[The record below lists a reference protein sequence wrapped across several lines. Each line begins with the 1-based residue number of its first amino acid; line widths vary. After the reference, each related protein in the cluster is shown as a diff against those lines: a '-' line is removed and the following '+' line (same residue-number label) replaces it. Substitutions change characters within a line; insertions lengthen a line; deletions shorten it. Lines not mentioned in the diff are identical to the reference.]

1 MSREPLPAARG
12 NDEPDRGAVSP
23 LGGAVSLLG
32 YTSEPVASP
41 LDSASVNTVSP
52 PDRTSESAGSSPG
65 GVSSPAGGSLG
76 GASGPAVSP
85 LEDCD
90 PDEGRPMVR
99 VRRWGGALVGGE
111 APLLAVST
119 TAPTLAGC
127 LDQVLAARR
136 AGADVVELRG
146 DLLQEVQEAGGGDPR
161 LLARL
166 LARAADA
173 VVRALEDAD
182 PGAEASPVPGAAVG
196 LVPGAEV
203 GASHQAPG
211 GDVPSPG
218 GAAVAPARR
227 AEEAGAQTPGAAE
240 EAGGRVRRPGVLV
253 TLRTRSQGG
262 GFDLDRS
269 GYRAVLGALAE
280 GYLEGA
286 GLRRPDAVDVEAYC
300 ADLYVPGG
308 RDLEEARADLRLLAD
323 LAHRAGLDVVASC
336 HDLSGTPEEDET
348 MDLLIDMQDDGAD
361 VVKLAAT
368 PHDAVDVARL
378 LNATACARE
387 ILSVPLV
394 TMSMG
399 EQGAVTRVAGGV
411 FGSALTFVLVPGP
424 DGSWTPSAPGQLPI
438 ESVRAVHEVL
448 GLHRGAGAGYKVAAG
463 PRGHTM
469 CP

>member
-12 NDEPDRGAVSP
+12 NDEPDQGAASP

-32 YTSEPVASP
+32 HTSEPVASP

-76 GASGPAVSP
+76 GASGSAVSP
-85 LEDCD
+85 PEDCD

-99 VRRWGGALVGGE
+99 VRRWGGVLVGGE
-111 APLLAVST
+111 VPLLAVST

-166 LARAADA
+166 LAQAADA

-182 PGAEASPVPGAAVG
+182 PGAAGSPVPGAVVG
-196 LVPGAEV
+196 SVPGA
-203 GASHQAPG
+203 A
-211 GDVPSPG
+211 
-218 GAAVAPARR
+218 
-227 AEEAGAQTPGAAE
+227 PGAAE
-240 EAGGRVRRPGVLV
+240 EAEGRVTRPGVLV

-262 GFDLDRS
+262 GLDLDRG

-280 GYLEGA
+280 GYLEGT

-448 GLHRGAGAGYKVAAG
+448 GLHRGAGAGYEVAAG

>member
-32 YTSEPVASP
+32 HTSEPVASP

-65 GVSSPAGGSLG
+65 GVSSPAGGLLG
-76 GASGPAVSP
+76 GASGSAVSP
-85 LEDCD
+85 PEDCD

-99 VRRWGGALVGGE
+99 VRRWGGVLVGGE
-111 APLLAVST
+111 VPLLAVST

-182 PGAEASPVPGAAVG
+182 PAEADPVPGAVVG
-196 LVPGAEV
+196 SVPGA
-203 GASHQAPG
+203 A
-211 GDVPSPG
+211 
-218 GAAVAPARR
+218 
-227 AEEAGAQTPGAAE
+227 PGAAE
-240 EAGGRVRRPGVLV
+240 EAEGRVRRPGVLV

-262 GFDLDRS
+262 GLDLDRG

-280 GYLEGA
+280 GYLEDT

-308 RDLEEARADLRLLAD
+308 RDLEEARADLRLLAG
-323 LAHRAGLDVVASC
+323 LVHRAGLDVVASC

-448 GLHRGAGAGYKVAAG
+448 GLHRGAGAGYEVAAG

>member
-12 NDEPDRGAVSP
+12 NDEPDRGAASP

-52 PDRTSESAGSSPG
+52 PDRTSESAGGSPG

-76 GASGPAVSP
+76 GASGSAVSP

-111 APLLAVST
+111 VPLLAVST

-182 PGAEASPVPGAAVG
+182 PAEAGPVPGAA
-196 LVPGAEV
+196 A
-203 GASHQAPG
+203 GASHQAPE
-211 GDVPSPG
+211 DAAPSPG

-240 EAGGRVRRPGVLV
+240 EAEGRVTRPGVLV

-262 GFDLDRS
+262 GLDLDRG

-280 GYLEGA
+280 GYLEGT

-308 RDLEEARADLRLLAD
+308 RDLEEARADLRLLAG
-323 LAHRAGLDVVASC
+323 LVHRAGLDVVASC

-448 GLHRGAGAGYKVAAG
+448 GLHRGAGAGYEVAAG

>member
-32 YTSEPVASP
+32 RTSEPVASP

-85 LEDCD
+85 PEDCD

-146 DLLQEVQEAGGGDPR
+146 DLLQEVQEASGGDPR

-166 LARAADA
+166 LAQAADA

-182 PGAEASPVPGAAVG
+182 AGAAASPVPGAVVG
-196 LVPGAEV
+196 SVPGA
-203 GASHQAPG
+203 A
-211 GDVPSPG
+211 
-218 GAAVAPARR
+218 
-227 AEEAGAQTPGAAE
+227 PGAAE
-240 EAGGRVRRPGVLV
+240 EAEGRVTRPGVLV

-262 GFDLDRS
+262 GLDLDRS

-308 RDLEEARADLRLLAD
+308 RDLEEARADLRLLAG
-323 LAHRAGLDVVASC
+323 LVHRAGLDVVASC

-448 GLHRGAGAGYKVAAG
+448 GLYRGAGAGYEVAAG

>member
-12 NDEPDRGAVSP
+12 NDEPDQGAVSP
-23 LGGAVSLLG
+23 LGGAPG
-32 YTSEPVASP
+32 PAG
-41 LDSASVNTVSP
+41 SP
-52 PDRTSESAGSSPG
+52 P
-65 GVSSPAGGSLG
+65 
-76 GASGPAVSP
+76 
-85 LEDCD
+85 EDCD

-111 APLLAVST
+111 VPLLAVST

-166 LARAADA
+166 LAQAADA

-182 PGAEASPVPGAAVG
+182 PGAAGSPVPGAVVG
-196 LVPGAEV
+196 SVPGA
-203 GASHQAPG
+203 A
-211 GDVPSPG
+211 
-218 GAAVAPARR
+218 
-227 AEEAGAQTPGAAE
+227 PGAAE
-240 EAGGRVRRPGVLV
+240 EAEGRVTRPGVLV

-262 GFDLDRS
+262 GLDLDRG

-280 GYLEGA
+280 GYLEGT

-448 GLHRGAGAGYKVAAG
+448 GLHRGAGAGYEVAAG

>member
-12 NDEPDRGAVSP
+12 NDEPDRGAASP

-52 PDRTSESAGSSPG
+52 PDRTSESAGGSPG

-76 GASGPAVSP
+76 GASGSAVSP

-111 APLLAVST
+111 VPLLAVST

-182 PGAEASPVPGAAVG
+182 PGAAGSPVPGAVVG
-196 LVPGAEV
+196 SVPGA
-203 GASHQAPG
+203 A
-211 GDVPSPG
+211 
-218 GAAVAPARR
+218 
-227 AEEAGAQTPGAAE
+227 PGAAE
-240 EAGGRVRRPGVLV
+240 EAEGRVTRPGVLV

-262 GFDLDRS
+262 GLDLDRG

-280 GYLEGA
+280 GYLEGT

-448 GLHRGAGAGYKVAAG
+448 GLHRGAGAGYEVAAG

>member
-12 NDEPDRGAVSP
+12 NDEPDQGAVSP

-32 YTSEPVASP
+32 RTSEPVASP

-76 GASGPAVSP
+76 GASGSAVSP
-85 LEDCD
+85 PEDCD

-111 APLLAVST
+111 VPLLAVST

-161 LLARL
+161 LLAQ
-166 LARAADA
+166 AADA

-182 PGAEASPVPGAAVG
+182 PGAAGSPVPGAVVG
-196 LVPGAEV
+196 SVPGA
-203 GASHQAPG
+203 A
-211 GDVPSPG
+211 
-218 GAAVAPARR
+218 
-227 AEEAGAQTPGAAE
+227 PGAAE
-240 EAGGRVRRPGVLV
+240 EAEGRVTRPGVLV

-262 GFDLDRS
+262 GLDLDRG

-280 GYLEGA
+280 GYLEGT

-448 GLHRGAGAGYKVAAG
+448 GLHRGAGAGYEVAAG

>member
-12 NDEPDRGAVSP
+12 NDEPDQGAVSP
-23 LGGAVSLLG
+23 LGSAVSPLG

-52 PDRTSESAGSSPG
+52 PDRTSESAGGSPG

-76 GASGPAVSP
+76 GASGSAVSP
-85 LEDCD
+85 PEDCD

-99 VRRWGGALVGGE
+99 VRRWGGVLVGGE
-111 APLLAVST
+111 VPLLAVST

-146 DLLQEVQEAGGGDPR
+146 DLLQEVQEDGGGDPR

-182 PGAEASPVPGAAVG
+182 AGAAASPVPGAVVG
-196 LVPGAEV
+196 SVPGA
-203 GASHQAPG
+203 A
-211 GDVPSPG
+211 
-218 GAAVAPARR
+218 
-227 AEEAGAQTPGAAE
+227 PGAAE
-240 EAGGRVRRPGVLV
+240 EAEGRVTRPGVLV

-262 GFDLDRS
+262 GLDLDRS

-280 GYLEGA
+280 GYLEDT

-308 RDLEEARADLRLLAD
+308 RDLEEARADLRLLAG
-323 LAHRAGLDVVASC
+323 LVHRAGLDVVASC

-448 GLHRGAGAGYKVAAG
+448 GLYRGAGAGYEVAAG

>member
-1 MSREPLPAARG
+1 M
-12 NDEPDRGAVSP
+12 
-23 LGGAVSLLG
+23 
-32 YTSEPVASP
+32 
-41 LDSASVNTVSP
+41 
-52 PDRTSESAGSSPG
+52 
-65 GVSSPAGGSLG
+65 
-76 GASGPAVSP
+76 
-85 LEDCD
+85 
-90 PDEGRPMVR
+90 
-99 VRRWGGALVGGE
+99 
-111 APLLAVST
+111 
-119 TAPTLAGC
+119 
-127 LDQVLAARR
+127 LAARR

-182 PGAEASPVPGAAVG
+182 PAEAGPVPGAA
-196 LVPGAEV
+196 A
-203 GASHQAPG
+203 GASHQAPE
-211 GDVPSPG
+211 DAAPSPG

-262 GFDLDRS
+262 GLDLDRS

-308 RDLEEARADLRLLAD
+308 RDLEEARADLRLLAG
-323 LAHRAGLDVVASC
+323 LVHRAGLDVVASC

-448 GLHRGAGAGYKVAAG
+448 GLHRGAGAGYEVAAG

>member
-32 YTSEPVASP
+32 HTSEPVASP

-65 GVSSPAGGSLG
+65 GVSSPAGGPLG

-85 LEDCD
+85 PEDCD

-111 APLLAVST
+111 VPLLAVST

-182 PGAEASPVPGAAVG
+182 PAEADPVPGAVVG
-196 LVPGAEV
+196 SVPGA
-203 GASHQAPG
+203 A
-211 GDVPSPG
+211 
-218 GAAVAPARR
+218 
-227 AEEAGAQTPGAAE
+227 PGAAE
-240 EAGGRVRRPGVLV
+240 EAEGRVTRPGVLV

-262 GFDLDRS
+262 GLDLDRG

-280 GYLEGA
+280 GYLEGT

-448 GLHRGAGAGYKVAAG
+448 GLHRGAGAGYEVAAG

>member
-32 YTSEPVASP
+32 HTSEPVASP

-65 GVSSPAGGSLG
+65 GVSSPAGGPLG

-85 LEDCD
+85 PEDCD

-99 VRRWGGALVGGE
+99 VRRWGGVLVGGE
-111 APLLAVST
+111 VPLLAVST

-182 PGAEASPVPGAAVG
+182 PAEADPVPGAVVG
-196 LVPGAEV
+196 SVPGA
-203 GASHQAPG
+203 A
-211 GDVPSPG
+211 
-218 GAAVAPARR
+218 
-227 AEEAGAQTPGAAE
+227 PGAAE
-240 EAGGRVRRPGVLV
+240 EAEGRVRRPGVLV

-262 GFDLDRS
+262 GLDLDRG

-280 GYLEGA
+280 GYLEGT

-308 RDLEEARADLRLLAD
+308 RDLEEARADLRLLAG
-323 LAHRAGLDVVASC
+323 LVHRAGLDVVASC

-448 GLHRGAGAGYKVAAG
+448 GLHRGAGAGYEVAAG

>member
-12 NDEPDRGAVSP
+12 NDEPDQGAVSP

-32 YTSEPVASP
+32 RTSEPVASP
-41 LDSASVNTVSP
+41 LDSASVKTVSP

-76 GASGPAVSP
+76 GASGSAVSP
-85 LEDCD
+85 PEDCD

-111 APLLAVST
+111 VPLLAVST

-166 LARAADA
+166 LAQAADA

-182 PGAEASPVPGAAVG
+182 PGAAGSPVPGAA
-196 LVPGAEV
+196 
-203 GASHQAPG
+203 
-211 GDVPSPG
+211 
-218 GAAVAPARR
+218 
-227 AEEAGAQTPGAAE
+227 PGAAE
-240 EAGGRVRRPGVLV
+240 EAEGRVTRPGVLV

-262 GFDLDRS
+262 GLDLDRG

-280 GYLEGA
+280 GYLEGT

-448 GLHRGAGAGYKVAAG
+448 GLHRGAGAGYEVAAG

>member
-12 NDEPDRGAVSP
+12 NDEPDRGAASP

-52 PDRTSESAGSSPG
+52 PDRTSESAGGSPG

-76 GASGPAVSP
+76 GASGSAVSP

-111 APLLAVST
+111 VPLLAVST

-182 PGAEASPVPGAAVG
+182 PAEADPVPGAVVG
-196 LVPGAEV
+196 SVPGA
-203 GASHQAPG
+203 A
-211 GDVPSPG
+211 
-218 GAAVAPARR
+218 
-227 AEEAGAQTPGAAE
+227 PGAAE
-240 EAGGRVRRPGVLV
+240 EAEGRVTRPGVLV

-262 GFDLDRS
+262 GLDLDRS

-308 RDLEEARADLRLLAD
+308 RDLEEARADLRLLAG
-323 LAHRAGLDVVASC
+323 LVHRAGLDVVASC

-448 GLHRGAGAGYKVAAG
+448 GLHRGAGAGYEVAAG

>member
-12 NDEPDRGAVSP
+12 NDEPDRGAASP

-32 YTSEPVASP
+32 RTSEPVASP

-65 GVSSPAGGSLG
+65 GVSSPAGGPLG
-76 GASGPAVSP
+76 GASGSAVSP
-85 LEDCD
+85 PEDCD

-99 VRRWGGALVGGE
+99 VRRWGGVLVGGE
-111 APLLAVST
+111 VPLLAVST

-182 PGAEASPVPGAAVG
+182 AGAAASPVPGAVVG
-196 LVPGAEV
+196 SVPGA
-203 GASHQAPG
+203 A
-211 GDVPSPG
+211 
-218 GAAVAPARR
+218 
-227 AEEAGAQTPGAAE
+227 PGAAE
-240 EAGGRVRRPGVLV
+240 EAEGRARRPGVLV

-262 GFDLDRS
+262 GLDLDRS

-308 RDLEEARADLRLLAD
+308 RDLEEARADLRLLAG
-323 LAHRAGLDVVASC
+323 LVHRAGLDVVASC

-448 GLHRGAGAGYKVAAG
+448 GLYRGAGAGYEVAAG

>member
-12 NDEPDRGAVSP
+12 NDEPDRGAASP

-32 YTSEPVASP
+32 RTSEPVASP

-65 GVSSPAGGSLG
+65 GVSSPAGGPLG
-76 GASGPAVSP
+76 GASGSAVSP
-85 LEDCD
+85 PEDCD
-90 PDEGRPMVR
+90 PDEGPPMVR
-99 VRRWGGALVGGE
+99 VRRWGGVLVGGE
-111 APLLAVST
+111 VPLLAVST

-182 PGAEASPVPGAAVG
+182 AGAAASPVPGAVVG
-196 LVPGAEV
+196 SVPGA
-203 GASHQAPG
+203 A
-211 GDVPSPG
+211 
-218 GAAVAPARR
+218 
-227 AEEAGAQTPGAAE
+227 PGAAE
-240 EAGGRVRRPGVLV
+240 EAEGRVTRPGVLV

-262 GFDLDRS
+262 GLDLDRS

-280 GYLEGA
+280 GYLEGT

-308 RDLEEARADLRLLAD
+308 RDLEEARADLRLLAG
-323 LAHRAGLDVVASC
+323 LVHRAGLDVVASC

-361 VVKLAAT
+361 VVKLATT

-448 GLHRGAGAGYKVAAG
+448 GLHRGAGAGHEVAAG

>member
-182 PGAEASPVPGAAVG
+182 PGAEASPVPGSAVG
-196 LVPGAEV
+196 PVPGAEV
-203 GASHQAPG
+203 GA
-211 GDVPSPG
+211 
-218 GAAVAPARR
+218 
-227 AEEAGAQTPGAAE
+227 AEEAE
-240 EAGGRVRRPGVLV
+240 GRARRPGVLV

-262 GFDLDRS
+262 GLDLDRS

-308 RDLEEARADLRLLAD
+308 RDLEEARADLRLLAG
-323 LAHRAGLDVVASC
+323 LVHRAGLDVVASC

-448 GLHRGAGAGYKVAAG
+448 GLHRGAGAGYEVAAG

>member
-12 NDEPDRGAVSP
+12 NDEPDRGAASP

-32 YTSEPVASP
+32 RTSEPVASP

-65 GVSSPAGGSLG
+65 GVSSPAGGPLG

-85 LEDCD
+85 PEDCD

-99 VRRWGGALVGGE
+99 VRRWGGVLVGGE
-111 APLLAVST
+111 VPLLAVST

-166 LARAADA
+166 LAQAADA

-182 PGAEASPVPGAAVG
+182 PAEADPVPGAVVG
-196 LVPGAEV
+196 SVPGA
-203 GASHQAPG
+203 A
-211 GDVPSPG
+211 
-218 GAAVAPARR
+218 
-227 AEEAGAQTPGAAE
+227 PGAAE
-240 EAGGRVRRPGVLV
+240 EAEGRVRRPGVLV

-262 GFDLDRS
+262 GLDLDRG

-280 GYLEGA
+280 GYLEGT

-308 RDLEEARADLRLLAD
+308 RDLEEARADLRLLAG
-323 LAHRAGLDVVASC
+323 LVHRAGLDVVASC

-448 GLHRGAGAGYKVAAG
+448 GLHRGAGAGYEVAAG

>member
-23 LGGAVSLLG
+23 LGGAVSPLG
-32 YTSEPVASP
+32 RTSEPVASP

-76 GASGPAVSP
+76 GASGSAVSP
-85 LEDCD
+85 PEDCD

-99 VRRWGGALVGGE
+99 VRRWGGVLVGGE
-111 APLLAVST
+111 VPLLAVST

-166 LARAADA
+166 LAQAADA

-182 PGAEASPVPGAAVG
+182 PGAAGSPVPGAVVG
-196 LVPGAEV
+196 SVPGA
-203 GASHQAPG
+203 A
-211 GDVPSPG
+211 
-218 GAAVAPARR
+218 
-227 AEEAGAQTPGAAE
+227 PGAAE
-240 EAGGRVRRPGVLV
+240 EAEGRVTRPGVLV

-262 GFDLDRS
+262 GLDLDRG

-280 GYLEGA
+280 GYLEGT

-308 RDLEEARADLRLLAD
+308 RDLEEARADLRLLAG
-323 LAHRAGLDVVASC
+323 LVHRAGLDVVASC

-378 LNATACARE
+378 LNATACVRE

-448 GLHRGAGAGYKVAAG
+448 GLHRGAGAGYEVAAG

>member
-32 YTSEPVASP
+32 RTSEPVASP

-76 GASGPAVSP
+76 GASGSAVSP
-85 LEDCD
+85 PEDCD

-111 APLLAVST
+111 VPLLAVST

-166 LARAADA
+166 LAQAADA

-182 PGAEASPVPGAAVG
+182 PGAAGSPVPGAVVG
-196 LVPGAEV
+196 SVPGA
-203 GASHQAPG
+203 A
-211 GDVPSPG
+211 
-218 GAAVAPARR
+218 
-227 AEEAGAQTPGAAE
+227 PGAAE
-240 EAGGRVRRPGVLV
+240 EAEGRVRRPGVLV

-262 GFDLDRS
+262 GLDLDRG

-280 GYLEGA
+280 GYLEGT

-323 LAHRAGLDVVASC
+323 LVHRAGLDVVASC

-448 GLHRGAGAGYKVAAG
+448 GLHRGAGAGYEVAAG

>member
-12 NDEPDRGAVSP
+12 NDEPDRGAASP
-23 LGGAVSLLG
+23 LGGAPG
-32 YTSEPVASP
+32 PAG
-41 LDSASVNTVSP
+41 SP
-52 PDRTSESAGSSPG
+52 P
-65 GVSSPAGGSLG
+65 
-76 GASGPAVSP
+76 
-85 LEDCD
+85 EDCD

-111 APLLAVST
+111 VPLLAVST

-166 LARAADA
+166 LAQAADA

-182 PGAEASPVPGAAVG
+182 PGAAGSPVPGAVVG
-196 LVPGAEV
+196 SVPGA
-203 GASHQAPG
+203 A
-211 GDVPSPG
+211 
-218 GAAVAPARR
+218 
-227 AEEAGAQTPGAAE
+227 PGAAE
-240 EAGGRVRRPGVLV
+240 EAEGRVTRPGVLV

-262 GFDLDRS
+262 GLDLDRG

-280 GYLEGA
+280 GYLEGT

-448 GLHRGAGAGYKVAAG
+448 GLHRGAGAGYEVAAG

>member
-1 MSREPLPAARG
+1 MTETVYDMVILGAGSGGYAAAL
-12 NDEPDRGAVSP
+12 RGAQLGLKVALIEADK
-23 LGGAVSLLG
+23 LGGTCLHRGCVPTKALLHAAETADAVR
-32 YTSEPVASP
+32 EA
-41 LDSASVNTVSP
+41 ATVGIKAAFEGV
-52 PDRTSESAGSSPG
+52 DMPG
-65 GVSSPAGGSLG
+65 VQKYKNSIVSRMHKGLEVLVSSRGIDLIQGW
-76 GASGPAVSP
+76 
-85 LEDCD
+85 
-90 PDEGRPMVR
+90 GR
-99 VRRWGGALVGGE
+99 LV
-111 APLLAVST
+111 
-119 TAPTLAGC
+119 
-127 LDQVLAARR
+127 
-136 AGADVVELRG
+136 
-146 DLLQEVQEAGGGDPR
+146 
-161 LLARL
+161 
-166 LARAADA
+166 AADA

-182 PGAEASPVPGAAVG
+182 PGAAGSPVPGAVVG
-196 LVPGAEV
+196 SVPGA
-203 GASHQAPG
+203 A
-211 GDVPSPG
+211 
-218 GAAVAPARR
+218 
-227 AEEAGAQTPGAAE
+227 PGAAE
-240 EAGGRVRRPGVLV
+240 EAEGRVTRPGVLV

-262 GFDLDRS
+262 GLDLDRG

-280 GYLEGA
+280 GYLEGT

-448 GLHRGAGAGYKVAAG
+448 GLHRGAGAGYEVAAG

>member
-166 LARAADA
+166 LAQAADA

-182 PGAEASPVPGAAVG
+182 PGAAGSPVPGAVVG
-196 LVPGAEV
+196 SVPGA
-203 GASHQAPG
+203 A
-211 GDVPSPG
+211 
-218 GAAVAPARR
+218 
-227 AEEAGAQTPGAAE
+227 PGAAE
-240 EAGGRVRRPGVLV
+240 EAEGRVTRPGVLV

-262 GFDLDRS
+262 GLDLDRG

-280 GYLEGA
+280 GYLEGT

-448 GLHRGAGAGYKVAAG
+448 GLHRGAGAGYEVAAG

>member
-12 NDEPDRGAVSP
+12 NDEPDQGAASP

-32 YTSEPVASP
+32 HTSEPVASP

-76 GASGPAVSP
+76 GASGSAVSP
-85 LEDCD
+85 PEDCD

-99 VRRWGGALVGGE
+99 VRRWGGVLVGGE
-111 APLLAVST
+111 VPLLAVST

-182 PGAEASPVPGAAVG
+182 PGAAGSPVPGAVVG
-196 LVPGAEV
+196 SVPGA
-203 GASHQAPG
+203 A
-211 GDVPSPG
+211 
-218 GAAVAPARR
+218 
-227 AEEAGAQTPGAAE
+227 PGAAE
-240 EAGGRVRRPGVLV
+240 EAEGRVTRPGVLV

-262 GFDLDRS
+262 GLDLDRG

-280 GYLEGA
+280 GYLEGT

-448 GLHRGAGAGYKVAAG
+448 GLHRGAGAGYEVAAG

>member
-12 NDEPDRGAVSP
+12 NDEPDQGAASP

-32 YTSEPVASP
+32 HTSEPVASP

-76 GASGPAVSP
+76 GASGSAVSP
-85 LEDCD
+85 PEDCD

-99 VRRWGGALVGGE
+99 VRRWGGVLVGGE
-111 APLLAVST
+111 VPLLAVST

-166 LARAADA
+166 LAQAADA

-182 PGAEASPVPGAAVG
+182 PGAGVGPVPGAVVGPVPGAA
-196 LVPGAEV
+196 
-203 GASHQAPG
+203 
-211 GDVPSPG
+211 
-218 GAAVAPARR
+218 
-227 AEEAGAQTPGAAE
+227 PGAAE
-240 EAGGRVRRPGVLV
+240 EAEGRVTRPGVLV

-262 GFDLDRS
+262 GLDLDRG

-280 GYLEGA
+280 GYLEGT

-448 GLHRGAGAGYKVAAG
+448 GLHRGAGAGYEVAAG

>member
-32 YTSEPVASP
+32 RTSEPVASP

-65 GVSSPAGGSLG
+65 GVSSPAGGLLG
-76 GASGPAVSP
+76 GASGSAVSP
-85 LEDCD
+85 PEDCD

-111 APLLAVST
+111 VPLLAVST

-166 LARAADA
+166 LAQAADA

-182 PGAEASPVPGAAVG
+182 PGAAGSPVPGAVVG
-196 LVPGAEV
+196 SVPGA
-203 GASHQAPG
+203 A
-211 GDVPSPG
+211 
-218 GAAVAPARR
+218 
-227 AEEAGAQTPGAAE
+227 PGAAE
-240 EAGGRVRRPGVLV
+240 EAEGRARRPGVLV

-262 GFDLDRS
+262 GLDLDRS

-280 GYLEGA
+280 GYLEDT

-308 RDLEEARADLRLLAD
+308 RDLEEARADLRLLAA
-323 LAHRAGLDVVASC
+323 LVHRAGLDVVASC

-448 GLHRGAGAGYKVAAG
+448 GLHRGAGAGYEVAAG

>member
-32 YTSEPVASP
+32 RTSEPVASP

-85 LEDCD
+85 PEDCD

-99 VRRWGGALVGGE
+99 VRRWGGVLVGGE
-111 APLLAVST
+111 VPLLAVST

-146 DLLQEVQEAGGGDPR
+146 DLLQEVQEVGGGDPR

-173 VVRALEDAD
+173 AVRALEDAD
-182 PGAEASPVPGAAVG
+182 PGAAGSPVPGAVVG
-196 LVPGAEV
+196 PVPGA
-203 GASHQAPG
+203 A
-211 GDVPSPG
+211 
-218 GAAVAPARR
+218 
-227 AEEAGAQTPGAAE
+227 PGAAE
-240 EAGGRVRRPGVLV
+240 EAEGRVTRPGVLV

-262 GFDLDRS
+262 GLDLDRG

-280 GYLEGA
+280 GYLEGT

-323 LAHRAGLDVVASC
+323 LVHRAGLDVVASC

-448 GLHRGAGAGYKVAAG
+448 GLHRGAGAGYEVAAG

>member
-32 YTSEPVASP
+32 RTSEPVASP

-76 GASGPAVSP
+76 GASGSAVSP
-85 LEDCD
+85 PEDCD

-111 APLLAVST
+111 VPLLAVST

-166 LARAADA
+166 LAQAADA

-182 PGAEASPVPGAAVG
+182 PGAAGSPVPGAVVG
-196 LVPGAEV
+196 SVPGA
-203 GASHQAPG
+203 A
-211 GDVPSPG
+211 
-218 GAAVAPARR
+218 
-227 AEEAGAQTPGAAE
+227 PGAAE
-240 EAGGRVRRPGVLV
+240 EAEGRVTRPGVLV

-262 GFDLDRS
+262 GLDLDRG

-280 GYLEGA
+280 GYLEGT

-448 GLHRGAGAGYKVAAG
+448 GLHRGAGAGYEVAAG

>member
-32 YTSEPVASP
+32 RTSEPVASP

-85 LEDCD
+85 PEDCD

-146 DLLQEVQEAGGGDPR
+146 DLLQEVQEASGGDPR

-166 LARAADA
+166 LAQAADA

-182 PGAEASPVPGAAVG
+182 AGAAASPVPGAVVG
-196 LVPGAEV
+196 SVPGA
-203 GASHQAPG
+203 A
-211 GDVPSPG
+211 
-218 GAAVAPARR
+218 
-227 AEEAGAQTPGAAE
+227 PGAAE
-240 EAGGRVRRPGVLV
+240 EAEGRVTRPGVLV

-262 GFDLDRS
+262 GLDLDRG

-280 GYLEGA
+280 GYLEGT

-308 RDLEEARADLRLLAD
+308 RDLEEARADLRLLAG
-323 LAHRAGLDVVASC
+323 LVHRAGLDVVASC

-448 GLHRGAGAGYKVAAG
+448 GLHRGAGAGYEVAAG

>member
-1 MSREPLPAARG
+1 M
-12 NDEPDRGAVSP
+12 
-23 LGGAVSLLG
+23 
-32 YTSEPVASP
+32 T
-41 LDSASVNTVSP
+41 
-52 PDRTSESAGSSPG
+52 
-65 GVSSPAGGSLG
+65 
-76 GASGPAVSP
+76 
-85 LEDCD
+85 
-90 PDEGRPMVR
+90 
-99 VRRWGGALVGGE
+99 
-111 APLLAVST
+111 
-119 TAPTLAGC
+119 
-127 LDQVLAARR
+127 
-136 AGADVVELRG
+136 
-146 DLLQEVQEAGGGDPR
+146 
-161 LLARL
+161 
-166 LARAADA
+166 
-173 VVRALEDAD
+173 
-182 PGAEASPVPGAAVG
+182 
-196 LVPGAEV
+196 
-203 GASHQAPG
+203 
-211 GDVPSPG
+211 
-218 GAAVAPARR
+218 
-227 AEEAGAQTPGAAE
+227 
-240 EAGGRVRRPGVLV
+240 RPGVLV

-262 GFDLDRS
+262 GLDLDRG

-280 GYLEGA
+280 GYLEGT

-448 GLHRGAGAGYKVAAG
+448 GLHRGAGAGYEVAAG

>member
-12 NDEPDRGAVSP
+12 NDEPDRGAASP

-65 GVSSPAGGSLG
+65 GVSSPAGGPLG
-76 GASGPAVSP
+76 GASGSAVSP
-85 LEDCD
+85 PEDCD

-99 VRRWGGALVGGE
+99 VRRWGGVLVGGE
-111 APLLAVST
+111 VPLLAVST

-182 PGAEASPVPGAAVG
+182 AGAAASPVPGAVVG
-196 LVPGAEV
+196 SVPGA
-203 GASHQAPG
+203 A
-211 GDVPSPG
+211 
-218 GAAVAPARR
+218 
-227 AEEAGAQTPGAAE
+227 PGAAE
-240 EAGGRVRRPGVLV
+240 EAEGRVTRPGVLV

-262 GFDLDRS
+262 GLDLDRS

-300 ADLYVPGG
+300 AGLYVPGG
-308 RDLEEARADLRLLAD
+308 RDLEEARADLRLLAG
-323 LAHRAGLDVVASC
+323 LVHRAGLDVVASC

-438 ESVRAVHEVL
+438 E
-448 GLHRGAGAGYKVAAG
+448 
-463 PRGHTM
+463 
-469 CP
+469 

>member
-12 NDEPDRGAVSP
+12 NDEPDRGA
-23 LGGAVSLLG
+23 
-32 YTSEPVASP
+32 ASP
-41 LDSASVNTVSP
+41 L
-52 PDRTSESAGSSPG
+52 G

-76 GASGPAVSP
+76 GASGSAVSP
-85 LEDCD
+85 PEDCD

-99 VRRWGGALVGGE
+99 VRRWGGVLVGGE
-111 APLLAVST
+111 VPLLAVST

-182 PGAEASPVPGAAVG
+182 PAEAGPVPGAA
-196 LVPGAEV
+196 A
-203 GASHQAPG
+203 GASHQAPE
-211 GDVPSPG
+211 DAAPSPG

-240 EAGGRVRRPGVLV
+240 EAEGRVTRPGVLV

-262 GFDLDRS
+262 GLDLDRS

-300 ADLYVPGG
+300 AGLYVPGG
-308 RDLEEARADLRLLAD
+308 RDLEEARADLRLLAG
-323 LAHRAGLDVVASC
+323 LVHRAGLDVVASC

-448 GLHRGAGAGYKVAAG
+448 GLHRGAGAGYEVAAG

>member
-12 NDEPDRGAVSP
+12 NDEPDRGAASP

-32 YTSEPVASP
+32 HTSEPVASP

-76 GASGPAVSP
+76 GASGSAVSP
-85 LEDCD
+85 PEDCD

-99 VRRWGGALVGGE
+99 VRRWGGVLVGGE
-111 APLLAVST
+111 VPLLAVST
-119 TAPTLAGC
+119 TAPTLASC

-173 VVRALEDAD
+173 VVRVLEDAD
-182 PGAEASPVPGAAVG
+182 PGAEASPVPGAA
-196 LVPGAEV
+196 A
-203 GASHQAPG
+203 GASHQAPEDAAPSPG
-211 GDVPSPG
+211 GAAPSPG
-218 GAAVAPARR
+218 GAAVAPAGR
-227 AEEAGAQTPGAAE
+227 AKGAGAQTPGAAE
-240 EAGGRVRRPGVLV
+240 EAEGQVRRPGVLV

-262 GFDLDRS
+262 GLDLDRG

-280 GYLEGA
+280 GYLEGT

-448 GLHRGAGAGYKVAAG
+448 GLHRGAGAGYEVAAG

>member
-85 LEDCD
+85 PEDCD

-99 VRRWGGALVGGE
+99 VRRWGGVLVGGE
-111 APLLAVST
+111 VPLLAVST

-146 DLLQEVQEAGGGDPR
+146 DLLQEVQEDGGGDPR

-182 PGAEASPVPGAAVG
+182 PAEADPVPGAVVG
-196 LVPGAEV
+196 SVPGA
-203 GASHQAPG
+203 A
-211 GDVPSPG
+211 
-218 GAAVAPARR
+218 
-227 AEEAGAQTPGAAE
+227 PGAAE
-240 EAGGRVRRPGVLV
+240 EAEGRVRRPGVLV

-262 GFDLDRS
+262 GLDLDRG

-280 GYLEGA
+280 GYLEGT

-448 GLHRGAGAGYKVAAG
+448 GLHRGAGAGYEVAAG

>member
-32 YTSEPVASP
+32 RTSEPVASP

-65 GVSSPAGGSLG
+65 GVSSPAGGPLG

-85 LEDCD
+85 PEDCD

-146 DLLQEVQEAGGGDPR
+146 DLLQEVQEASGGDPR

-166 LARAADA
+166 LAQAADA

-182 PGAEASPVPGAAVG
+182 AGAAASPVPGAVVG
-196 LVPGAEV
+196 SVPGA
-203 GASHQAPG
+203 A
-211 GDVPSPG
+211 
-218 GAAVAPARR
+218 
-227 AEEAGAQTPGAAE
+227 PGAAE
-240 EAGGRVRRPGVLV
+240 EAEGRVTRPGVLV

-262 GFDLDRS
+262 GLDLDRG

-280 GYLEGA
+280 GYLEGT

-308 RDLEEARADLRLLAD
+308 RDLEEARADLRLLAG
-323 LAHRAGLDVVASC
+323 LVHRAGLDVVASC

-448 GLHRGAGAGYKVAAG
+448 GLHRGAGAGYEVAAG

>member
-12 NDEPDRGAVSP
+12 NDEPDRGAASP

-32 YTSEPVASP
+32 RTSEPVASP

-76 GASGPAVSP
+76 GASGSAVSP
-85 LEDCD
+85 PEDCD

-111 APLLAVST
+111 VPLLAVST

-166 LARAADA
+166 LAQAADA

-182 PGAEASPVPGAAVG
+182 PGAAGSPVPGAVVG
-196 LVPGAEV
+196 SVPGA
-203 GASHQAPG
+203 A
-211 GDVPSPG
+211 
-218 GAAVAPARR
+218 
-227 AEEAGAQTPGAAE
+227 PGAAE
-240 EAGGRVRRPGVLV
+240 EAEGRVTRPGVLV

-262 GFDLDRS
+262 GLDLDRG

-280 GYLEGA
+280 GYLEGT

-448 GLHRGAGAGYKVAAG
+448 GLHRGAGAGYEVAAG

>member
-12 NDEPDRGAVSP
+12 NDEPDQGAVSP

-32 YTSEPVASP
+32 RTSEPVASP

-76 GASGPAVSP
+76 GASGSAVSP
-85 LEDCD
+85 PEDCD

-111 APLLAVST
+111 VPLLAVST

-166 LARAADA
+166 LAQAADA

-182 PGAEASPVPGAAVG
+182 PGAAGSPVPGAVVG
-196 LVPGAEV
+196 SVPGA
-203 GASHQAPG
+203 A
-211 GDVPSPG
+211 
-218 GAAVAPARR
+218 
-227 AEEAGAQTPGAAE
+227 PGAAE
-240 EAGGRVRRPGVLV
+240 EAEGRVTRPGVLV

-262 GFDLDRS
+262 GLDLDRG

-280 GYLEGA
+280 GYLEGT

-448 GLHRGAGAGYKVAAG
+448 GLHRGAGAGYEVAAG

>member
-12 NDEPDRGAVSP
+12 NDEPDRGAASP

-32 YTSEPVASP
+32 RTSEPVASP

-76 GASGPAVSP
+76 GASGSAVSP
-85 LEDCD
+85 PEDCD

-99 VRRWGGALVGGE
+99 VRRWGGVLVGGE
-111 APLLAVST
+111 VPLLAVST

-166 LARAADA
+166 LAQAADA

-182 PGAEASPVPGAAVG
+182 PGAAGSPVPGAVVG
-196 LVPGAEV
+196 SVPGA
-203 GASHQAPG
+203 A
-211 GDVPSPG
+211 
-218 GAAVAPARR
+218 
-227 AEEAGAQTPGAAE
+227 PGAAE
-240 EAGGRVRRPGVLV
+240 EAEGRVTRPGVLV

-262 GFDLDRS
+262 GLDLDRG

-280 GYLEGA
+280 GYLEGT

-448 GLHRGAGAGYKVAAG
+448 GLHRGAGAGYEVAAG

>member
-12 NDEPDRGAVSP
+12 NDEPDQGAASP

-32 YTSEPVASP
+32 HTSEPVASP

-65 GVSSPAGGSLG
+65 GVSSPAGGLLG
-76 GASGPAVSP
+76 GASGSAVSP
-85 LEDCD
+85 PEDCD

-111 APLLAVST
+111 VPLLAVST

-166 LARAADA
+166 LAQAADA

-182 PGAEASPVPGAAVG
+182 PGAAGSPVPGAVVG
-196 LVPGAEV
+196 SVPGA
-203 GASHQAPG
+203 A
-211 GDVPSPG
+211 
-218 GAAVAPARR
+218 
-227 AEEAGAQTPGAAE
+227 PGAAE
-240 EAGGRVRRPGVLV
+240 EAEGRVRRPGVLV

-262 GFDLDRS
+262 GLDLDRG

-280 GYLEGA
+280 GYLEDT

-308 RDLEEARADLRLLAD
+308 RDLEEARADLRLLAG
-323 LAHRAGLDVVASC
+323 LVHRAGLDVVASC

-448 GLHRGAGAGYKVAAG
+448 GLHRGAGAGYEVAAG